1 MYENTKCG
9 KKFCDFFTFFYYAV
23 TIIISVG

>member
-9 KKFCDFFTFFYYAV
+9 KKFCDFSIFFLLMVSTVASY
-23 TIIISVG
+23 G